1 MKTKLI
7 ILLCFIAAWSL
18 VVPSRVSFGADQ
30 ESLRIALE
38 SEIKAS
44 GAEVGLAFKDLE
56 TGTTVFIREKEM
68 MHAASTMKV
77 PVMIEIFRQAEKGK
91 FGLDDRLPIRNE
103 FHSLVDGNPFS
114 LNKEDDSDKDI
125 YALIGREMSIRE
137 LTERMITVSS
147 NFATNVLVDLVQA
160 KNVMAT
166 LQELGIRRMQVLRG
180 VEDSL
185 AYEKGLNN
193 QTDAYDLMLVMEA
206 IAAGKASSKAACQEM
221 IRILRRQ
228 TFRNGIP
235 AGVPQDVPVGNKTGS
250 ITGMEHDAAIVFP
263 PGRKPYVLAVLTRGI
278 RTSEEGEKLIAR
290 LSRLIYG
297 EVAGKYAAQN
307 CR

>member
-1 MKTKLI
+1 MKSNMKAKLV
-7 ILLCFIAAWSL
+7 ILLCLLTFWSL
-18 VVPSRVSFGADQ
+18 VLPDKISFGADQ
-30 ESLRIALE
+30 ESLKRALE

-56 TGTTVFIREKEM
+56 TGKTVFIREKEM

-77 PVMIEIFRQAEKGK
+77 PVMIEVFRQAEKGK
-91 FGLDDRLPIRNE
+91 FGLDNRLPLRNE
-103 FHSLVDGNPFS
+103 FHSLVNGSLFY

-125 YALIGREMSIRE
+125 YALVGGEMSIRA

-147 NFATNVLVDLVQA
+147 NFATNILVDLVQA

-193 QTDAYDLMLVMEA
+193 QTDACDLMLVMEA
-206 IAAGKASSKAACQEM
+206 IAGGKASSEAACQEM

-235 AGVPQDVPVGNKTGS
+235 AGVPQGVPVGNKTGS

-263 PGRKPYVLAVLTRGI
+263 PGRKPYVLAILTRGI
-278 RTSEEGEKLIAR
+278 RDGEQGEKLIAC
-290 LSRLIYG
+290 LSRLIYA
-297 EVAGKYAAQN
+297 EVAGK
-307 CR
+307 